1 MTMRAELGSEY
12 LLRLLEVGRGLVSK
26 HDPEAVLEQVIEA
39 ARELTGARYAALG
52 VLDDDKRELARFL
65 TVGIDDEVRQRIGP
79 LPRGRGILG
88 ELIRAPKPLRLAR
101 ISDHPRSYGFP
112 AEHPRMESFLGVPV
126 MIRGEVFGNLY
137 LTEKRDGSE
146 FDDRD
151 EQLLIVLAEW
161 AAIAIDNARSLE
173 VSRRRGDELERA
185 LRGLEATVSLNR
197 EVGGETDLRRVQE
210 LVVKRGRA
218 LADAHSAVLM
228 MFDGSSL
235 EIADVAGELD
245 SALIGKRLPG
255 DDSPALDVLR
265 ANRTQAIEG
274 SAMAGFATLGIEAP
288 GALLVPLRSR
298 GTDLGVLALFARIG
312 ADGEFSRDDRL
323 ALESFATSAGTAIGA
338 TRLIEDEKLRL
349 SIASSESERR
359 RWARELHDETLQE
372 LGALN
377 VMQSSALQ
385 VDDVEAQRR
394 ALAQA
399 QAQVERIIS
408 GLQGLITE
416 LRPAALDQLGTG
428 AAVEAL
434 VDRIGSR
441 TGLEIEADI
450 DLAYESGRRP
460 SRPTPELEATLYR
473 TVQEALNN
481 VVKHANAE
489 HVRIKIDERGESVR
503 VTIED
508 DGEGFDRAAMHEGF
522 GLLGMQERVALIGG
536 SLEVTSTPGQGSRV
550 SATMPA
556 ERVG

>member
-1 MTMRAELGSEY
+1 MTMRAELGSDY

-218 LADAHSAVLM
+218 LADARSAVLM

-298 GTDLGVLALFARIG
+298 GTA
-312 ADGEFSRDDRL
+312 
-323 ALESFATSAGTAIGA
+323 SAC
-338 TRLIEDEKLRL
+338 
-349 SIASSESERR
+349 SHSSPGS
-359 RWARELHDETLQE
+359 APT
-372 LGALN
+372 
-377 VMQSSALQ
+377 VSSA
-385 VDDVEAQRR
+385 ATIGWRSSRSRR
-394 ALAQA
+394 ALGP
-399 QAQVERIIS
+399 RS
-408 GLQGLITE
+408 GQ
-416 LRPAALDQLGTG
+416 
-428 AAVEAL
+428 
-434 VDRIGSR
+434 
-441 TGLEIEADI
+441 
-450 DLAYESGRRP
+450 
-460 SRPTPELEATLYR
+460 
-473 TVQEALNN
+473 
-481 VVKHANAE
+481 
-489 HVRIKIDERGESVR
+489 RG
-503 VTIED
+503 
-508 DGEGFDRAAMHEGF
+508 
-522 GLLGMQERVALIGG
+522 
-536 SLEVTSTPGQGSRV
+536 
-550 SATMPA
+550 
-556 ERVG
+556 